1 MNETD
6 RTQKMLQAIMRNLAE
21 IRGELDV
28 IKQQSVS
35 REQMQKLQGRIEAL
49 ERKLA
54 LTQAEAAYVEQAPL
68 EHAADETPPAT
79 ELETITGLVA
89 KEAKWTEEE
98 TPPVAEPEI
107 KAHYDLPEITEEAA
121 VAPELPG
128 EPEAPLDAEPVAPEA
143 PPEIVEKA
151 AIVTEPAA
159 PQAPPRE
166 EPMAPPP
173 TPGIGGMHAQQQA
186 PPRPTHKPE
195 APRPSPRPS
204 PPPPPVK
211 KKPPRTINWGDVEST
226 AAVWGTR
233 IGAFIVVL
241 GLGYLL
247 SIGFGKLGMVGKTI
261 VVYLACAGMWTT
273 GLVFDR
279 LEKYTVWARIMIAG
293 GWAGLYVTTFLI
305 HYLPQARLIADPTV
319 DVLLLMGLAVGM
331 IVHSFRYRSEALTAL
346 CYFIAFITI
355 AMTIRLAEAA
365 MISLVASAVLAVSML
380 FILYRQQWFSLAMF
394 SLIAC
399 YATHAILV
407 RFLEMNIWVG
417 GVRTGT
423 EFTTGSIMLYLY
435 WLTFTLATY
444 IIKPDKERKE
454 TKSLWMLAMNF
465 FLFVAVARYHFGT
478 AHPEWRWYFTGS
490 LAVAYIV
497 QAFLTHSWKRWNLYT
512 LNLVI
517 AVLCTTLTLYFKL
530 LGGAWLAVAWLLQA
544 EALYAAG
551 LLGDERRFRLLAIAN
566 FALVVGWM
574 FLRDFFQNDTLTL
587 MGYTLFV
594 RTLTFGTLAVV
605 LYLNA
610 IFRHTLRGRI
620 DNKETYSFLFGYLAT
635 VVATILLVRNWV
647 PEEILTAAVFA
658 AALGL
663 ALMEIGLRV
672 DEPHLRVQGSF
683 FSFLAIVGALA
694 PLLGASE
701 MYYSRGLAYRI
712 GCEAAVIALAY
723 VAFARFHRLG
733 RLAGRL
739 HEIELNVSKAFAA
752 AVLIAVIACY
762 REIAP
767 SAPLW
772 LAFAW
777 LLLGVAFLEIG
788 VALKSLFFRVQGYV
802 MTGLTLVW
810 SLYAFVVEPRWFTEM
825 PHHAWSL
832 VLVIGGLFYLFA
844 RLGAIAARDAAAL
857 HESERFADWPGG
869 GSLLAAAYSLAGTL
883 ILVLLLRQEMIGRW
897 PLFISFAWLLTA
909 ALLLEAG
916 ARFQSRILRW
926 QAVALAALAFFFA
939 LWMNTETGT
948 MFGPLS
954 ENAVAL
960 LLCTAALYYLYER
973 YRRAVPAD
981 APPLDAR
988 LPASDALSWLAGV
1001 LLLLLLQREIHVR
1014 WPAWVIVAW
1023 LAPMGAYFALGLKL
1037 KRPQFLLQ
1045 GLAAALAIF
1054 LWAMLATI
1062 PAHYPVYQI
1071 GNMRALTVPV
1081 VIVAFYA
1088 LFALLYRLAP
1098 KLFRDNAAVYAGYA
1112 RDGFSLAATILLVT
1126 LLTYEINDTN
1136 KAFTVLAWIVL
1147 AVMLLE
1153 IGRLLAD
1160 LGLKSQG
1167 MALALAAFVRA
1178 VLVNMSGP
1186 HGIYGSLNGRIITV
1200 TITALWLM
1208 YLFMRLRGSREET
1221 ILQAPEQYAGALFSY
1236 LGTAL
1241 LIMVMRS
1248 DVHPHTLAPAA
1259 FAGLLVALMLA
1270 GLLLRERHL
1279 LYQTLVLVVPV
1290 AVGVLYYNFTSVGS
1304 YANRTGGFT
1313 ALALLFLARVLWQ
1326 TVLVKSAGRYV
1337 EEGPVLTFLR
1347 GVARHI
1353 FSVPAAA
1360 LLVIFLFLEMSGSLE
1375 KYLTIAWAGEG
1386 LLLMVLGFALS
1397 DRLLRFGG
1405 LGLLA
1410 VCVLKVFF
1418 DLYVLD
1424 IERVYKVIALIGL
1437 GGILILTGWFY
1448 SRYRAQIK
1456 KLLVD

>member
-6 RTQKMLQAIMRNLAE
+6 RTQQMLQAIMRNLAE
-21 IRGELDV
+21 IRGELDI

-35 REQMQKLQGRIEAL
+35 REQVAKLQGRLEAL
-49 ERKLA
+49 ERRLA
-54 LTQAEAAYVEQAPL
+54 LTRAEAAYAQQSSL
-68 EHAADETPPAT
+68 EHAADEAPPLSALAT
-79 ELETITGLVA
+79 IAGLVA
-89 KEAKWTEEE
+89 KEAKWTE
-98 TPPVAEPEI
+98 TGKPAAAEPEI
-107 KAHYDLPEITEEAA
+107 TAHYDLPEITEKAA
-121 VAPELPG
+121 LAPELPD
-128 EPEAPLDAEPVAPEA
+128 EPA
-143 PPEIVEKA
+143 PPSAEEI
-151 AIVTEPAA
+151 PA
-159 PQAPPRE
+159 PQAPLE
-166 EPMAPPP
+166 IIDDAALVAEPVTPQTPSHEAPIQPPP
-173 TPGIGGMHAQQQA
+173 TPGIGGMHAKQQT

-195 APRPSPRPS
+195 PPRPSPRPS
-204 PPPPPVK
+204 PSPQP
-211 KKPPRTINWGDVEST
+211 KPARPINWGDIEST

-247 SIGFGKLGMVGKTI
+247 SIGFGKLGMVGKTV

-319 DVLLLMGLAVGM
+319 DVLLLMALAVGM
-331 IVHSFRYRSEALTAL
+331 IVHSFRYRSEALTTL

-355 AMTIRLAEAA
+355 ALTIQLAEAA
-365 MISLVASAVLAVSML
+365 IFSLIASAVLAVSML
-380 FILYRQQWFSLAMF
+380 FILHRQQWFALALF

-417 GVRTGT
+417 GVRTGS
-423 EFTTGSIMLYLY
+423 EFVTGSIMLYLY

-444 IIKPDKERKE
+444 IIKPDKEQKE
-454 TKSLWMLAMNF
+454 TKSLWLSAMNF

-490 LAVAYIV
+490 LAVLYLV
-497 QAFLTHSWKRWNLYT
+497 QTFLTHAWKRTNLYT
-512 LNLVI
+512 LNLI
-517 AVLCTTLTLYFKL
+517 LALLCTTLTMYFKL
-530 LGGAWLAVAWLLQA
+530 LGGAWLVVAWLLQA

-551 LLGDERRFRLLAIAN
+551 LLGDERRFRLLAIVN

-574 FLRDFFQNDTLTL
+574 FLRDFFQSDMLTL
-587 MGYTLFV
+587 LGYNFYA

-620 DNKETYSFLFGYLAT
+620 KQPETYSFLFGYLAT
-635 VVATILLVRNWV
+635 TIVTILLVRNWV
-647 PEEILTAAVFA
+647 PDEILTAAVFA

-663 ALMEIGLRV
+663 LQMEIGLRL
-672 DEPHLRVQGSF
+672 DEPHLRVQGSY
-683 FSFLAIVGALA
+683 FSFLAIVGALV

-701 MYYSRGLAYRI
+701 MYYTHGLAYRI

-723 VAFARFHRLG
+723 AAFARFHRLG
-733 RLAGRL
+733 RLAGRVN
-739 HEIELNVSKAFAA
+739 EIELYVSKAFAT
-752 AVLIAVIACY
+752 AVLLAVIVGY
-762 REIAP
+762 REI
-767 SAPLW
+767 APLW

-777 LLLGVAFLEIG
+777 LLV
-788 VALKSLFFRVQGYV
+788 
-802 MTGLTLVW
+802 
-810 SLYAFVVEPRWFTEM
+810 
-825 PHHAWSL
+825 
-832 VLVIGGLFYLFA
+832 
-844 RLGAIAARDAAAL
+844 
-857 HESERFADWPGG
+857 
-869 GSLLAAAYSLAGTL
+869 
-883 ILVLLLRQEMIGRW
+883 
-897 PLFISFAWLLTA
+897 A

-916 ARFQSRILRW
+916 ARFDSRVLRW
-926 QAVALAALAFFFA
+926 QALALAALAFVFA
-939 LWMNTETGT
+939 VWTNIETGT

-954 ENAVAL
+954 ENAIAL

-973 YRRAVPAD
+973 YRRAVSAD
-981 APPLDAR
+981 APALDAR
-988 LPASDALSWLAGV
+988 GPAGDALSWLAGV

-1023 LAPMGAYFALGLKL
+1023 LVPMSAYFALGLKL
-1037 KRPQFLLQ
+1037 KRPLFLLQ
-1045 GLAAALAIF
+1045 GLAAAAAIF

-1062 PAHYPVYQI
+1062 PARYPFYEV

-1081 VIVAFYA
+1081 VIVAFYG
-1088 LFALLYRLAP
+1088 LFALLYRRAP
-1098 KLFRDNAAVYAGYA
+1098 KLFTDNAAVYAGYA

-1126 LLTYEINDTN
+1126 LLTYEINDYN

-1147 AVMLLE
+1147 AVTLLE
-1153 IGRLLAD
+1153 VGRRMAD

-1167 MALALAAFVRA
+1167 MTLALAAFARA
-1178 VLVNMSGP
+1178 VLVNLDGP
-1186 HGIYGSLNGRIITV
+1186 HGIYGALNGRIITV

-1208 YLFMRLRGSREET
+1208 YIFLRLRGSREAT
-1221 ILQAPEQYAGALFSY
+1221 ILQVEERHAGALFGY
-1236 LGTAL
+1236 LSTAL

-1259 FAGLLVALMLA
+1259 FAGLLIVLLLA
-1270 GLLLRERHL
+1270 GRLLSERHF
-1279 LYQTLVLVVPV
+1279 LYQALAVVAPVVL
-1290 AVGVLYYNFTSVGS
+1290 GVMGYNFTAAGS
-1304 YANRTGGFT
+1304 SANRLGGFV
-1313 ALALLFLARVLWQ
+1313 AIGLLFLARVLWQ

-1337 EEGPVLTFLR
+1337 EEGPALSFLQ

-1360 LLVIFLFLEMSGSLE
+1360 LLVVFLFLEMSGPLE

-1386 LLLMVLGFALS
+1386 LLLMVLGFALG

-1410 VCVLKVFF
+1410 VCVLKVFY

-1424 IERVYKVIALIGL
+1424 IERVYKVVALIGL